1 MKKLPILA
9 AAGIATL
16 FSSMSLQAAGKDE
29 VLRFQVYLNDNPIG
43 EHTYR
48 IDREGETKRVA
59 SRAEFDVDF
68 LFINAYRYRH
78 TSNETFRGECL
89 ERILAT
95 TDDNGERYSIRGN
108 ATGEGFEL
116 SRDAATERAEGC
128 IATFAYWDPSLLD
141 RGRLLNPQTGELE
154 PVKVR
159 REGPDRFALT
169 DREVSATRYALDTD
183 ELSIDLWYNDD
194 LGWVG
199 LASDVGKGR
208 RLIYRRM

>member
-1 MKKLPILA
+1 MSTPFLA
-9 AAGIATL
+9 AAGAIAGL
-16 FSSMSLQAAGKDE
+16 LLSLSAQATGKDE
-29 VLRFQVYLNDNPIG
+29 LLRFQVYLNDKPIG

-48 IDREGETKRVA
+48 IDRDGDTKHVS
-59 SRAEFDVDF
+59 SRAAFDVDF

-78 TSNETFRGECL
+78 RSNETFRGDCL
-89 ERILAT
+89 ERILAS
-95 TDDNGERYSIRGN
+95 TDDNGERYSISGS
-108 ATGEGFEL
+108 ATGDGFRL
-116 SRDAATERAEGC
+116 SRDEATERADGC
-128 IATFAYWDPSLLD
+128 IATFAYWDPELLQ

-159 REGPDRFALT
+159 RQGPERFSLG
-169 DREVSATRYALDTD
+169 DREVQAIRYALDTD

-208 RLIYRRM
+208 RLIYRRI